1 MKEGDVYDRAEEAL
15 RSCLGEVPFL
25 TIESLRPAPAG
36 EEGGQPDY
44 IAELEN
50 AGERSRLVVEAK
62 ANGQP
67 RFARSAAQQLRR
79 YLGDEEYGVLIAP
92 YVSERSASILS
103 EEGIGF
109 VDLAGNCHLCFDRVY
124 IRREGRENPF
134 SESRELKSL
143 FAPKASRVLRPLLKS
158 PRRPWKTQE
167 LSEEVGVSLGHVSNV
182 RKGLLDQEWAVE
194 TPQGVRLTGPESLL
208 REWAREYDPEKNQ
221 RHLFYSF
228 DEREEVEKKLG
239 QACTDRD
246 VRHVLTAFS
255 GAERVAPHVRHE
267 QASAFVEAGRIEEVA
282 DLLSLKPVDSGPTVE
297 LIEPYDEGVFYGR
310 SEENG
315 VAVAHPVQLYLDLSH
330 RPDRGQEAAEFLL
343 EKTLQPSW
351 RDRETNL

>member
-1 MKEGDVYDRAEEAL
+1 MKEEDVHRRTEEAL
-15 RSCLGEVPFL
+15 RSCLDEVPFL
-25 TIESLRPAPAG
+25 SIETTRPEAIG
-36 EEGGQPDY
+36 EEESRPDF
-44 IAELEN
+44 IVELGSAN
-50 AGERSRLVVEAK
+50 ERSRLVVEAK

-79 YLGDEEYGVLIAP
+79 YLGEEEYGVFIAP

-182 RKGLLDQEWAVE
+182 RKGLLDQEWAEE
-194 TPQGVRLTGPESLL
+194 TSQGVRLTDPESLL

-228 DEREEVEKKLG
+228 DEREALERKLG
-239 QACTDRD
+239 QACTDRE

-267 QASAFVEAGRIEEVA
+267 QASAFVETSQIEEVA
-282 DLLSLKPVDSGPTVE
+282 DLLSLKPVDSGPTIE

-310 SEENG
+310 SQEEG
-315 VAVAHPVQLYLDLSH
+315 VAVAHPVQLYLDLCH
-330 RPDRGQEAAEFLL
+330 RPDRGREAAEFLL
-343 EKTLQPSW
+343 EKTLQPAW
-351 RDRETNL
+351 QDHETSS